1 MRPFKVYLM
10 LITLVV
16 LCGVFAA
23 DQNRMTAGDGIK
35 YVDTNKVIRKQTSII
50 SILADPQRFHGKEVV
65 IVGYVGAD
73 RDMANVSYSDIPLR
87 EGVAADWIYID
98 YSEYKNKSEF
108 LAKSVG
114 KWCGLV
120 GVINAN
126 RGGPADMEYSACT
139 IKISD
144 LFRTTPPR

>member
-1 MRPFKVYLM
+1 MKLFGVQTM
-10 LITLVV
+10 LIAFIVIGGV
-16 LCGVFAA
+16 LAA
-23 DQNRMTAGDGIK
+23 DQNQMTAGDEIK
-35 YVDTNKVIRKQTSII
+35 YVDTNKVIRKQNSII
-50 SILADPQRFHGKEVV
+50 SILANPQRFHGKEVV

-73 RDMANVSYSDIPLR
+73 RDIANISYSEIPLR

-108 LAKSVG
+108 LTKSVG

-126 RGGPADMEYSACT
+126 RGGPVDMEYSACT